1 VSSTP
6 LGGPPFSLIQLT
18 VFGPASYFLKSELP
32 AAIQAFLTRGA
43 PASSKKKQMTNLREF
58 SKSSSDRV
66 FRHVASLVVLIIL
79 IGSLG
84 QTAVADHVPAGLK
97 PVPIPKDNPQTAEKI
112 ALGMQLFFDKRLS
125 KDNTV
130 SCASCHAPEKG
141 FSNGERF
148 ATGVG
153 GAKGGRS
160 APSVIN
166 AAYYRQQFWDGR
178 AASLEEQALGPI
190 ANPIEMSL
198 SIEDAVGRL
207 NGIAGYKSQFQKIFG
222 TDANSAGI
230 AKAIAAYER
239 TVLSGNAPFDKFKAG
254 DKSALSKASER
265 GRKLFFG
272 KANCAAC
279 HAGSNF
285 SDNSY
290 HNIGIGM
297 DAKKPDVG
305 RVTVSKLGGDTG
317 AFKTPTLR
325 EIARSAPYMHDGSLK
340 TLEEVVEHYARGG
353 IANEWLDEELFPLRL
368 NAADKADLVT
378 FLKEGLASP
387 DYPNHKAPKLPE

>member
-1 VSSTP
+1 MTNSKAPLVNFSSRLFRIATQACP
-6 LGGPPFSLIQLT
+6 LLA
-18 VFGPASYFLKSELP
+18 VFGIAGFVS
-32 AAIQAFLTRGA
+32 A
-43 PASSKKKQMTNLREF
+43 
-58 SKSSSDRV
+58 DD
-66 FRHVASLVVLIIL
+66 VLL
-79 IGSLG
+79 
-84 QTAVADHVPAGLK
+84 GLK
-97 PVPIPKDNPQTAEKI
+97 PVPVPKDNPQTAEKI
-112 ALGMQLFFDKRLS
+112 ALGKQLYFDKRLS
-125 KDNTV
+125 KDSTV
-130 SCASCHAPEKG
+130 SCASCHAPDKG

-190 ANPIEMSL
+190 ANPIEMAL

-207 NGIAGYKSQFQKIFG
+207 NKIEGYKSQFQKVFG
-222 TDANSAGI
+222 TDANPEGI

-239 TVLSGNAPFDKFKAG
+239 TVLSGNAPYDKFKAG
-254 DKSALSKASER
+254 DKSALSEAAER

-279 HAGSNF
+279 HGGSNF

-297 DAKKPDVG
+297 DVKDFDKG
-305 RVTVSKLGGDTG
+305 RVVVSKLGGDTG

-325 EIARSAPYMHDGSLK
+325 EIARTAPYMHDGSLK
-340 TLEEVVEHYARGG
+340 TLEEVVEHYAKGG
-353 IANEWLDEELFPLRL
+353 IANEWLDEEIFKLRL
-368 NAADKADLVT
+368 NDQDKKDLVT
-378 FLKEGLASP
+378 FMKEGLASP